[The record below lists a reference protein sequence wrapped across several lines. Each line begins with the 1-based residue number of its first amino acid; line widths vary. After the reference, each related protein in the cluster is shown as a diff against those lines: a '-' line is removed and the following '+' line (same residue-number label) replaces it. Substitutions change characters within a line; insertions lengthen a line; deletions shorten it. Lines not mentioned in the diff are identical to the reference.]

1 MLLEMRMLAKERLR
15 SVAQKYRKKITKH
28 NCKFLDG
35 IFIMIN
41 QQRYGKLYWH
51 VDDRETYLEFQNQKE
66 ARTWGIEHY
75 KNWAESISESCKCQS
90 RQLRAVCVRYQ

>member
-75 KNWAESISESCKCQS
+75 
-90 RQLRAVCVRYQ
+90 